1 MKTREELL
9 DEGYLCRKDVK
20 ILLKVSREVADKMF
34 DDAHQYELEKYG
46 HQGMYYFGSKVMLE
60 SVLAVTHKSYNLL
73 RKQIKSSDSPA
84 K

>member
-1 MKTREELL
+1 MKSREEVLAA
-9 DEGYLCRKDVK
+9 GYLCRKDIR
-20 ILLKVSREVADKMF
+20 ILLNVSREVADKMF
-34 DDAHQYELEKYG
+34 DDAHQYELGKYG

-73 RKQIKSSDSPA
+73 QKQIKSSDSPA